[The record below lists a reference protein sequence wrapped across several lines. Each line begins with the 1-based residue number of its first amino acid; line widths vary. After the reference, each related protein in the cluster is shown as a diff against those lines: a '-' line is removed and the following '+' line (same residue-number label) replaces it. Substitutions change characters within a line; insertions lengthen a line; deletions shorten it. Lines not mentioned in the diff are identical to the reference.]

1 MTTLPFYLFLS
12 YISKIQTH
20 QKGVRMRIFSRFTGI
35 FSRRKDNAMHQG
47 EIPATNN
54 SRAKGESEDSYR
66 PTAGQPLSSTCN
78 NALISP
84 STISQTILRSSKM
97 SVPPVVDDHQCFETV
112 KNDVI
117 IGFRKNFVSTKTI
130 SALTEILSR
139 HPQNLELLIL
149 RAVSCRIAGNSDQ
162 CVVDCG
168 EILRIDPENRFAL
181 LHRVSAAY
189 ALSSFFNMNVG
200 LLAKIYREARTIA
213 LTLGDDRM
221 SLFVLSI
228 DGAMRPES
236 EWLTDK
242 LLDLLSEKPDDS
254 QLALVLL
261 ALLLSRR
268 FWKVSLKEEDRLIL
282 AAQCVLKNLPTNR
295 IAHEVLNLFEGKP
308 LPACMGR
315 ERADYNHIFTDYRL
329 ADQDHQLEHFL
340 KNLQFTKAV

>member
-1 MTTLPFYLFLS
+1 
-12 YISKIQTH
+12 
-20 QKGVRMRIFSRFTGI
+20 
-35 FSRRKDNAMHQG
+35 
-47 EIPATNN
+47 
-54 SRAKGESEDSYR
+54 
-66 PTAGQPLSSTCN
+66 
-78 NALISP
+78 
-84 STISQTILRSSKM
+84 
-97 SVPPVVDDHQCFETV
+97 
-112 KNDVI
+112 
-117 IGFRKNFVSTKTI
+117 
-130 SALTEILSR
+130 
-139 HPQNLELLIL
+139 
-149 RAVSCRIAGNSDQ
+149 
-162 CVVDCG
+162 
-168 EILRIDPENRFAL
+168 
-181 LHRVSAAY
+181 
-189 ALSSFFNMNVG
+189 MNVG

-213 LTLGDDRM
+213 LTLGDDRL

-329 ADQDHQLEHFL
+329 ADQDHQLEDFL
-340 KNLQFTKAV
+340 TNLQFTKAV